1 MMENIEE
8 VHAAIQQICDEKNI
22 SLDAVVETIE
32 AALAAAY
39 RKDFG
44 EKNQNVKVEFSLET
58 GDIKVFDVKT
68 VVEDI
73 DLEAQENDIAAQ
85 EEKRQAGEEIPEEDL
100 IKRFNPRTEM
110 MLAEAKLVKENAE
123 LNEEIW
129 TKLEIPSG
137 FGRMAAQTAKQVI
150 IQRLREAERQNV
162 FDEFKDREGKVI
174 DATVQRKEGRLVF
187 VDIGRAMAIMPVE
200 EQIPTENYKTGQRL
214 KFYVVSVNLGNRGP
228 EIIVSRA
235 HEQLVRT
242 LFSIEVPEIA
252 SGVVE
257 IKSVAR
263 EAGLRTKI
271 AVATAQENID
281 PIGSCVGQRGAR
293 VQTIINELA
302 GEKVDIIEWNEDAK
316 VFIAN
321 ALSPAKISS
330 LDLYDEDRLAHV
342 FVAEDQLSLAIGK
355 GGQNVR
361 LAAKLTGWRIDI
373 DGAQEFLAQ
382 EAEVNPVEEVKH
394 VEVTEALP
402 PMPISEKTET
412 EEVKAENLST
422 ESTVESEIKTESTS
436 ETEA

>member
-44 EKNQNVKVEFSLET
+44 EKNQNIKVEFSLTT
-58 GDIKVFDVKT
+58 GDMKVFDVKT
-68 VVEDI
+68 VVEDV
-73 DLEAQENDIAAQ
+73 DLELQENEIAKQ
-85 EEKRQAGEEIPEEDL
+85 EERRQMGEEIPEEEV
-100 IKRFNPRTEM
+100 IKRFNPRTEI
-110 MLAEAKLVKENAE
+110 MLAEAKMIKPDAE

-150 IQRLREAERQNV
+150 IQRLREAERQTV
-162 FDEFKDREGKVI
+162 FDEFKDREGRVM
-174 DATVQRKEGRLVF
+174 DGVVQRKEGRLVF

-200 EQIPTENYKTGQRL
+200 EQIPTESYKTGQRL
-214 KFYVVSVNLGNRGP
+214 KFYVVSVNLGNRGA

-242 LFSIEVPEIA
+242 LFSIEVPEI
-252 SGVVE
+252 STGVVE

-271 AVATAQENID
+271 AVTSAQENID

-302 GEKVDIIEWNEDAK
+302 GEKIDIIEWNEDAK
-316 VFIAN
+316 IFIAN
-321 ALSPAKISS
+321 SLSPAKISS
-330 LDLYDEDRLAHV
+330 LELFDEEKLAHV

-361 LAAKLTGWRIDI
+361 LAAKLTGWKIDI
-373 DGAQEFLAQ
+373 DGAQEFLEK
-382 EAEVNPVEEVKH
+382 EAEVEEVPVVEEVENSEAVIEPVADEAE
-394 VEVTEALP
+394 VENQTEIPEVVAEVED
-402 PMPISEKTET
+402 IEK
-412 EEVKAENLST
+412 KENADT
-422 ESTVESEIKTESTS
+422 ESV
-436 ETEA
+436 A

>member
-1 MMENIEE
+1 MMENIEQ

-22 SLDAVVETIE
+22 SLEAVVETIE

-44 EKNQNVKVEFSLET
+44 EKNQNIKVEFSLET
-58 GDIKVFDVKT
+58 GDMKVFDVKT

-73 DLEAQENDIAAQ
+73 DLEAQENAIAIQ
-85 EEKRQAGEEIPEEDL
+85 EEKRQAGYEIPEDEI
-100 IKRFNPRTEM
+100 IKRFNPRAEI
-110 MLAEAKLVKENAE
+110 MLSEAKLIKPDAE

-150 IQRLREAERQNV
+150 IQRLREAERQTV

-174 DATVQRKEGRLVF
+174 DATIQRQEGRLVF

-242 LFSIEVPEIA
+242 LFNIEVPEIA

-271 AVATAQENID
+271 SVGTTQENID

-302 GEKVDIIEWNEDAK
+302 GEKIDIIEWSEDAK
-316 VFIAN
+316 VYIAN

-330 LDLYDEDRLAHV
+330 LELHEDERLAHV

-382 EAEVNPVEEVKH
+382 EEVVEVPAEKVEEKN
-394 VEVTEALP
+394 VETVAA
-402 PMPISEKTET
+402 
-412 EEVKAENLST
+412 EVKAENENQDADAKS
-422 ESTVESEIKTESTS
+422 VE
-436 ETEA
+436 

>member
-1 MMENIEE
+1 MENIEQ

-22 SLDAVVETIE
+22 SLDAVIETIE

-44 EKNQNVKVEFSLET
+44 EKNQNIKVEFSLET
-58 GDIKVFDVKT
+58 GDMKVFDVKT
-68 VVEDI
+68 VAEDV
-73 DLEAQENDIAAQ
+73 DLEEQENQIAAQ
-85 EEKRQAGEEIPEEDL
+85 EEKRQQGEEISEEEM
-100 IKRFNPRTEM
+100 IKRFNPRTEI
-110 MLAEAKLVKENAE
+110 MLSEAKLIKPDAE

-150 IQRLREAERQNV
+150 IQRLREVERQNV
-162 FDEFKDREGKVI
+162 FDEFKDSEGKVI

-200 EQIPTENYKTGQRL
+200 EQIPTEAYKTGQRL

-242 LFSIEVPEIA
+242 LFNIEVPEIA
-252 SGVVE
+252 SDVVE

-271 AVATAQENID
+271 AVTTAQENID

-302 GEKVDIIEWNEDAK
+302 GEKIDIIEWSEDAK
-316 VFIAN
+316 AFIAN

-330 LDLYDEDRLAHV
+330 LELHDDDRLAHV
-342 FVAEDQLSLAIGK
+342 FVADDQLSLAIGK

-382 EAEVNPVEEVKH
+382 EQETVENKEEVSDDLT
-394 VEVTEALP
+394 V
-402 PMPISEKTET
+402 KTEEGIT
-412 EEVKAENLST
+412 NDQDANT
-422 ESTVESEIKTESTS
+422 ESVENN
-436 ETEA
+436 

>member
-44 EKNQNVKVEFSLET
+44 EKNQNIKVEFSLTT
-58 GDIKVFDVKT
+58 GDMKVFDVKT
-68 VVEDI
+68 VVEDV
-73 DLEAQENDIAAQ
+73 DLELQENEIAKQ
-85 EEKRQAGEEIPEEDL
+85 EERRQMGEEIPEEEV
-100 IKRFNPRTEM
+100 IKRFNPRTEI
-110 MLAEAKLVKENAE
+110 MLAEAKMIKPDAE

-150 IQRLREAERQNV
+150 IQRLREAERQTV
-162 FDEFKDREGKVI
+162 FDEFKDREGRVM
-174 DATVQRKEGRLVF
+174 DGVVQRKEGRLVF

-200 EQIPTENYKTGQRL
+200 EQIPTESYKTGQRL
-214 KFYVVSVNLGNRGP
+214 KFYVVSVNLGNRGA

-242 LFSIEVPEIA
+242 LFSIEVPEI
-252 SGVVE
+252 STGVVE

-271 AVATAQENID
+271 AVTSAQENID

-302 GEKVDIIEWNEDAK
+302 GEKIDIIEWNEDAK
-316 VFIAN
+316 IFIAN
-321 ALSPAKISS
+321 SLSPAKISS
-330 LDLYDEDRLAHV
+330 LELFDEEKLAHV

-361 LAAKLTGWRIDI
+361 LAAKLTGWKIDI
-373 DGAQEFLAQ
+373 DGAQEFLEK
-382 EAEVNPVEEVKH
+382 EAEVEEVPVVEEVENSEAVIEPVADEAE
-394 VEVTEALP
+394 VENQ
-402 PMPISEKTET
+402 TET
-412 EEVKAENLST
+412 PEVVAEVEDIEKKENADT
-422 ESTVESEIKTESTS
+422 ESV
-436 ETEA
+436 A

>member
-44 EKNQNVKVEFSLET
+44 EKNQNIKVEFNLTT
-58 GDIKVFDVKT
+58 GDMKVFDVKT

-73 DLEAQENDIAAQ
+73 DLEAQENEIAKQ
-85 EEKRQAGEEIPEEDL
+85 EERRQMGEEISEEET
-100 IKRFNPRTEM
+100 IKRFNPRTEI
-110 MLAEAKLVKENAE
+110 MLAEAKLIKPDAE

-150 IQRLREAERQNV
+150 IQRLREAERQTV
-162 FDEFKDREGKVI
+162 FDEFKDREGKVL
-174 DATVQRKEGRLVF
+174 DGVVQRKEGRLVF

-200 EQIPTENYKTGQRL
+200 EQIPSESYKTGQRL
-214 KFYVVSVNLGNRGP
+214 KFYVVSVNLGNRGA

-242 LFSIEVPEIA
+242 LFTIEVPEI
-252 SGVVE
+252 STGVVE

-271 AVATAQENID
+271 AVASTQENID

-302 GEKVDIIEWNEDAK
+302 GEKIDIIEWSEDAK

-330 LDLYDEDRLAHV
+330 LDLFDEDKLAHV

-361 LAAKLTGWRIDI
+361 LAAKLTGWKIDI
-373 DGAQEFLAQ
+373 DGAQEFL
-382 EAEVNPVEEVKH
+382 
-394 VEVTEALP
+394 
-402 PMPISEKTET
+402 EKEKET
-412 EEVKAENLST
+412 EEDVVENADEQSEISEENLPSNQT
-422 ESTVESEIKTESTS
+422 DQTSNDQSEVVAETS
-436 ETEA
+436 DEEKPEAAS

>member
-1 MMENIEE
+1 MMENIEQ

-58 GDIKVFDVKT
+58 GDMKVFDVKT
-68 VVEDI
+68 VVEDV
-73 DLEAQENDIAAQ
+73 DLEAQENDIAEQ
-85 EEKRQAGEEIPEEDL
+85 EARRQNGEEIPEEEL
-100 IKRFNPRTEM
+100 IKRFNPRTEI
-110 MLAEAKLVKENAE
+110 MLSEARLIKADAE

-129 TKLEIPSG
+129 TKLEIPSN

-150 IQRLREAERQNV
+150 IQRLREAERQTV

-174 DATVQRKEGRLVF
+174 DAIVQRKEGRLVF
-187 VDIGRAMAIMPVE
+187 VDIGRAMAIMPAE

-235 HEQLVRT
+235 HEQLVKT
-242 LFSIEVPEIA
+242 LFNIEVPEI
-252 SGVVE
+252 SNGVVV
-257 IKSVAR
+257 IKSIAR

-271 AVATAQENID
+271 AVASTQENID

-302 GEKVDIIEWNEDAK
+302 GEKVDIIEWKEDAK
-316 VFIAN
+316 EFIAN
-321 ALSPAKISS
+321 SLSPAKITS
-330 LDLYDEDRLAHV
+330 LELLEEEKLAHV
-342 FVAEDQLSLAIGK
+342 FVVEDQLSLAIGK

-373 DGAQEFLAQ
+373 DGAQEFLEK
-382 EAEVNPVEEVKH
+382 EAAVN
-394 VEVTEALP
+394 
-402 PMPISEKTET
+402 TET
-412 EEVKAENLST
+412 E
-422 ESTVESEIKTESTS
+422 TVELTGGESSDEAVQETVAKTEDEQNLTDKSS
-436 ETEA
+436 AEENKAV

>member
-1 MMENIEE
+1 MMENIEQ

-44 EKNQNVKVEFSLET
+44 EKTQNIKVEFSLET
-58 GDIKVFDVKT
+58 GDMKVFDVKT
-68 VVEDI
+68 VVEDV
-73 DLEAQENDIAAQ
+73 DLEEQENQIALQ
-85 EEKRQAGEEIPEEDL
+85 EEKRQQGLEISEDEL
-100 IKRFNPRTEM
+100 IKRFNPRTEI
-110 MLAEAKLVKENAE
+110 MLSEAKTVKADAE
-123 LNEEIW
+123 LGEEIW

-150 IQRLREAERQNV
+150 IQRLREAERQTV

-187 VDIGRAMAIMPVE
+187 VDIGRAMAIMPIE
-200 EQIPTENYKTGQRL
+200 EQIPTESYKTGQRL
-214 KFYVVSVNLGNRGP
+214 KFYVASVNLGNRGP

-235 HEQLVRT
+235 HEQLVKT
-242 LFSIEVPEIA
+242 LFMIEVPEIA

-271 AVATAQENID
+271 AVATTQENID

-302 GEKVDIIEWNEDAK
+302 GEKIDIVEWNEDASI
-316 VFIAN
+316 FIAN
-321 ALSPAKISS
+321 ALSPAKITS
-330 LDLYDEDRLAHV
+330 LELRAEEKLAQV
-342 FVAEDQLSLAIGK
+342 FVADDQLSLAIGK

-382 EAEVNPVEEVKH
+382 EQEVETEVKVEEEM
-394 VEVTEALP
+394 VETT
-402 PMPISEKTET
+402 TET
-412 EEVKAENLST
+412 NNDLNSDQDAKTDGVENN
-422 ESTVESEIKTESTS
+422 
-436 ETEA
+436 

>member
-44 EKNQNVKVEFSLET
+44 EKNQNIKVEFSLTT
-58 GDIKVFDVKT
+58 GDMKVFDVKT
-68 VVEDI
+68 VVEDV
-73 DLEAQENDIAAQ
+73 DLELQENEIAKQ
-85 EEKRQAGEEIPEEDL
+85 EERRQMGEEITDEES
-100 IKRFNPRTEM
+100 IKRFNPRTEL
-110 MLAEAKLVKENAE
+110 MLAEAKVIKPDVE

-150 IQRLREAERQNV
+150 IQRLREAERQTV
-162 FDEFKDREGKVI
+162 FDEFKDREGRVM
-174 DATVQRKEGRLVF
+174 DGVVQRKEGRLVF

-200 EQIPTENYKTGQRL
+200 EQIPTEAYKTGQRL
-214 KFYVVSVNLGNRGP
+214 KFYVVSVNLGNRGA

-242 LFSIEVPEIA
+242 LFSIEVPEI
-252 SGVVE
+252 STGVVE

-271 AVATAQENID
+271 AVTSAQENID

-302 GEKVDIIEWNEDAK
+302 GEKIDIIEWNEDAK
-316 VFIAN
+316 IFIAN
-321 ALSPAKISS
+321 SLSPAKISS
-330 LDLYDEDRLAHV
+330 LEIFDEEKLAHV

-361 LAAKLTGWRIDI
+361 LAAKLTGWKIDI
-373 DGAQEFLAQ
+373 DGAQEFLEK
-382 EAEVNPVEEVKH
+382 EAEVEEVP
-394 VEVTEALP
+394 A
-402 PMPISEKTET
+402 T
-412 EEVKAENLST
+412 EEVENSEAVIEPVADEAEVENQIETPEVVAEVEDVEKKENADT
-422 ESTVESEIKTESTS
+422 ESV
-436 ETEA
+436 A

>member
-44 EKNQNVKVEFSLET
+44 EKNQNIKVEFSLTT
-58 GDIKVFDVKT
+58 GDMKVFDVKT
-68 VVEDI
+68 VVEDV
-73 DLEAQENDIAAQ
+73 DLELQENEIAKQ
-85 EEKRQAGEEIPEEDL
+85 EERRQMGEEITDEES
-100 IKRFNPRTEM
+100 IKRFNPRTEL
-110 MLAEAKLVKENAE
+110 MLAEAKVIKPDAE

-150 IQRLREAERQNV
+150 IQRLREAERQTV
-162 FDEFKDREGKVI
+162 FDEFKDREGRVM
-174 DATVQRKEGRLVF
+174 DGVVQRKEGRLVF

-200 EQIPTENYKTGQRL
+200 EQIPTEAYKTGQRL
-214 KFYVVSVNLGNRGP
+214 KFYVVSVNLGNRGA

-242 LFSIEVPEIA
+242 LFSIEVPEI
-252 SGVVE
+252 STGVVE

-271 AVATAQENID
+271 AVTSAQENID

-302 GEKVDIIEWNEDAK
+302 GEKIDIIEWNEDAK
-316 VFIAN
+316 IFIAN
-321 ALSPAKISS
+321 SLSPAKISS
-330 LDLYDEDRLAHV
+330 LELFDEEKLAHV

-361 LAAKLTGWRIDI
+361 LAAKLTGWKIDI
-373 DGAQEFLAQ
+373 DGAQEFLEK
-382 EAEVNPVEEVKH
+382 EAEVEEVP
-394 VEVTEALP
+394 A
-402 PMPISEKTET
+402 T
-412 EEVKAENLST
+412 EEVENTEAVIEPVADEAEVENQTETPEVVAEVEDVEKKENADT
-422 ESTVESEIKTESTS
+422 ESV
-436 ETEA
+436 A